1 MSSLTESPTSSPAA
15 LGPLTELQ
23 WYWISIALSIAMLA
37 SIVPCVG
44 YFVVGCCVRP
54 CVVLPC
60 CDRTDSGG
68 ACKNGNGAGAD
79 NAQSSAAWGHTVQT
93 PGACAVVLVF
103 FVAFVLFATAPLW
116 LPIASLVLAIRNG
129 ALGLIVLASLIVA
142 AVYAV
147 IVPSFIAA
155 AFAPM
160 CCAPHPDNF
169 ACESAEHK
177 AERLAPAL
185 RAAKAKAKKAAAA
198 LAAAEKGVRAGSVEL
213 VPVMELVAPA
223 AGSRISH
230 RIPSF
235 VVGGLQRNGGTAQ
248 RRDASAELD
257 PWAGQAESR
266 ASAPRASSSA
276 PPPGRTRYPPRESS
290 PSSSSSSSAPPPGR
304 LPRTA
309 AAHARAP
316 NVPPPA
322 APAATSRAAP
332 AAPAA
337 HAELIDQLLDGYGR
351 VEAMRMYAEIC
362 RQPNDFADDERPLIR
377 RVAAAELATLRAAA
391 EGAAPGECSF
401 MYRYI
406 LRESC
411 SQFDLPSLTSLTISL

>member
-1 MSSLTESPTSSPAA
+1 
-15 LGPLTELQ
+15 
-23 WYWISIALSIAMLA
+23 MLA

-276 PPPGRTRYPPRESS
+276 PPPGR
-290 PSSSSSSSAPPPGR
+290 